1 MVARSETVRGMKME
15 MQLAALLAVELDNL
29 MAETK
34 GVCLVVSLAALKE
47 TSSVDCLAF
56 ERAGDLAG
64 GRAALTAVVT
74 AVA

>member
-15 MQLAALLAVELDNL
+15 MQLAALSAVEMGDL
-29 MAETK
+29 MAEKK
-34 GVCLVVSLAALKE
+34 GAYLAVSLAALKE